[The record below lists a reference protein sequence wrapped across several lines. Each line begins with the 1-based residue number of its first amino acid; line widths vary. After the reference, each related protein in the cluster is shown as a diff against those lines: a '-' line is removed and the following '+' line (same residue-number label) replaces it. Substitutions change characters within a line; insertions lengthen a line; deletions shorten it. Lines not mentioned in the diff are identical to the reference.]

1 MTNYMKK
8 FWKYF
13 LLAVLAWVLMEITTA
28 MSFDFQR
35 WFTYWPGIWLIYL
48 GFPSI
53 FTFLIYKRNFGEWK
67 LFLAM
72 IIEIFI
78 VEIVFTRNALLHTFP
93 IMLIMI
99 PIAICI
105 YAFITYIPL
114 WFVENKLKEN
124 KWKIGILVIV
134 WVIVTILAYASKL
147 ESI

>member
-1 MTNYMKK
+1 MKK

-48 GFPSI
+48 GLPLI
-53 FTFLIYKRNFGEWK
+53 FAFLIYKRNFGDWK

-78 VEIVFTRNALLHTFP
+78 VEIVFTRNALLYTFP

>member
-1 MTNYMKK
+1 M
-8 FWKYF
+8 FGSSI
-13 LLAVLAWVLMEITTA
+13 AI
-28 MSFDFQR
+28 
-35 WFTYWPGIWLIYL
+35 
-48 GFPSI
+48 FPSI
-53 FTFLIYKRNFGEWK
+53 FTFLIYKRNFGDWK
-67 LFLAM
+67 LFLTM

-78 VEIVFTRNALLHTFP
+78 VEIVFTRNALLYTFP